1 MTATHPLYTLWPGL
15 LAALRAHP
23 RARLALAAAW
33 LDPLL
38 LADRDALDEY
48 PYSSGSQ
55 AGDQAGLLYAL
66 DIARRALPELYAA
79 TLDQTRRGATPS
91 EVEADFCQALNTRYD
106 FMDLSCYEDLSYGVP
121 CAWAGLEPWDPDF
134 PDQHPALEALLR
146 DAFGLRRGEEDG
158 ELDSQ
163 ALQAARDAAMRLVR
177 SLAAQR
183 RQPCADVGCL
193 LLWLFAL
200 SGSSL
205 VDYTA
210 EEYAEMGYEAL
221 EWHPTVLD
229 HVAQA
234 HREAAL
240 IIQSAG
246 RALDHLR
253 QHPPL
258 STALRRNAQRAL
270 KLLAKGDRRHARY
283 PWPGQPARRH
293 AARGA
298 PGTAGPDDPI
308 LFLWDHYR
316 TPDRTGTD

>member
-1 MTATHPLYTLWPGL
+1 MTHAIHTLWPGL

-23 RARLALAAAW
+23 RARLALAVTW

-38 LADRDALDEY
+38 LADQDILDEY

-66 DIARRALPELYAA
+66 DITRRALPELYAA
-79 TLDQTRRGATPS
+79 TLDRTRRGATPAQ
-91 EVEADFCQALNTRYD
+91 VEADFCAALNARYD
-106 FMDLSCYEDLSYGVP
+106 FMDLTCYEDLSFGVP

-134 PDQHPALEALLR
+134 PDQHPELEAILQA
-146 DAFGLRRGEEDG
+146 AFGLRRDERG
-158 ELDSQ
+158 ELEPGE
-163 ALQAARDAAMRLVR
+163 LTAARDAAARLID
-177 SLAAQR
+177 SLVAEQ
-183 RQPCADVGCL
+183 RQPCADLACL
-193 LLWLFAL
+193 LLWLFSL

-229 HVAQA
+229 NVARA

-258 STALRRNAQRAL
+258 STALRRNARRAL

-283 PWPGQPARRH
+283 AWPGQPARRH
-293 AARGA
+293 AAGGA
-298 PGTAGPDDPI
+298 PGTAQPDDTV
-308 LFLWDHYR
+308 LFLCDHYG
-316 TPDRTGTD
+316 TPDRTGND